1 MIEYRKAAVDDIDEL
16 VKLRIEFL
24 KEANHETNIDAEILN
39 KCAEALYNYF
49 NFRMIDDSFIAWIAL
64 DEGKIIAT
72 SGMCFYNTPPLFKK
86 VDSVM
91 HFMDGRVA
99 YIMNMYTLQEYRRK
113 GIARILFDK
122 IVEEAKTLG
131 YRKITL
137 HATEMGRKLYKT
149 FGFVEVDD
157 EMVLNIEK

>member
-24 KEANHETNIDAEILN
+24 KEANHEINIDAEILN
-39 KCAEALYNYF
+39 KCEEALYDYF
-49 NFRMIDDSFIAWIAL
+49 NSRMIDDSFIAWIAL

-86 VDSVM
+86 VDGVM

-99 YIMNMYTLQEYRRK
+99 YIMNMYTLREFRRQGVAK
-113 GIARILFDK
+113 ILFNR
-122 IVEEAKTLG
+122 IVEEAKSLG

-157 EMVLNIEK
+157 EMVLNI

>member
-1 MIEYRKAAVDDIDEL
+1 MIKYRKTTVDDIDAL
-16 VKLRIEFL
+16 VRLRIEFL
-24 KEANHETNIDAEILN
+24 KEANQENNIDGEILI
-39 KCAEALYNYF
+39 KCEEALSDYF
-49 NFRMIDDSFIAWIAL
+49 NSRMVDDSFIAWIAL

-86 VDSVM
+86 IDGDIQY
-91 HFMDGRVA
+91 MDEKVA
-99 YIMNMYTLQEYRRK
+99 YIMNMYTLPEYRRQ

-122 IVEEAKTLG
+122 IVEEAKTLV

-137 HATEMGRKLYKT
+137 HATEMGRKLYEK

-157 EMVLNIEK
+157 EMVLNI

>member
-1 MIEYRKAAVDDIDEL
+1 MFEYRKAAVNDIDEL

-24 KEANHETNIDAEILN
+24 REANQETNVDGKILN
-39 KCAEALYNYF
+39 KCEEALHAYF
-49 NFRMIDDSFIAWIAL
+49 NSRMIDDSFIAWIAL

-86 VDSVM
+86 VDGVM
-91 HFMDGRVA
+91 HYMDGRVA
-99 YIMNMYTLQEYRRK
+99 YIMNMYTLQEYRRQ

-122 IVEEAKTLG
+122 IVEEAKSLG

-137 HATEMGRKLYKT
+137 HATEMGWKLYEN

-157 EMVLNIEK
+157 GMVLNI